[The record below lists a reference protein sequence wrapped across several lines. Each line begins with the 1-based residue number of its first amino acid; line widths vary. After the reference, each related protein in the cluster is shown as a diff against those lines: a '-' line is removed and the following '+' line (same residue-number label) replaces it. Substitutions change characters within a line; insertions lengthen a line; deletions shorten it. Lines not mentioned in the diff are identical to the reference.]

1 MEIRVTSNNN
11 GLYIY
16 NTTKY
21 TYIKT
26 SYLFIINM
34 IHLFLSL
41 LIRNGERVNDKLA
54 RVPKWWH
61 FFNFVIL
68 KNWRKYSQTFG
79 KLVNFTFLK
88 NENNLISKREIPNCF
103 VQKTTTKFVGKPK
116 TLGRGDRVVTFR
128 SVESSVF
135 VRNFCLQRKWRWFH
149 WQMQKRWR

>member
-1 MEIRVTSNNN
+1 MENKFFFLNLEIRVTSNNN

-54 RVPKWWH
+54 RVPK
-61 FFNFVIL
+61 
-68 KNWRKYSQTFG
+68 
-79 KLVNFTFLK
+79 
-88 NENNLISKREIPNCF
+88 
-103 VQKTTTKFVGKPK
+103 
-116 TLGRGDRVVTFR
+116 
-128 SVESSVF
+128 
-135 VRNFCLQRKWRWFH
+135 
-149 WQMQKRWR
+149 